1 MALLVA
7 LIAAYGV
14 FLVFT
19 AVAFGWTGLGLGPDL
34 GRNRL
39 PARHRV
45 DEWLAQAG
53 LGDVRAGEFGAVVLI
68 LFVGGAALAFAIFG
82 GVLAPLIAGG
92 FAASFPIASYRAR
105 RDRRRADAREA
116 WPRMIEEMRL
126 LTGSLG
132 RSVPQALFEVGRRGP
147 SEMQDAFAAA
157 QREWLISTDF
167 IRTVAVLKHAL
178 ADPTAD
184 ATCETLL
191 VAHEVGGSDL
201 DRRLAALIEDR
212 VQDLQGRKDARAK
225 QSGVC
230 FVKNMGSRPARPPD
244 RSPRCRRRP
253 ALRDRGVL
261 MAADQHGRRRRR
273 LRDRSTPLP
282 AAEAERSAPANAAMA
297 RRHQRAT
304 PWASEYT
311 SAPELP
317 RPVRPL
323 GGTAFP
329 RQSPRSGTP
338 VLRARTLA
346 GRRSTPWTVP

>member
-19 AVAFGWTGLGLGPDL
+19 AVAYGWTGLGLGPDL

-167 IRTVAVLKHAL
+167 TRTVAVLKHAL

-225 QSGVC
+225 QSGVR
-230 FVKNMGSRPARPPD
+230 F
-244 RSPRCRRRP
+244 
-253 ALRDRGVL
+253 
-261 MAADQHGRRRRR
+261 
-273 LRDRSTPLP
+273 
-282 AAEAERSAPANAAMA
+282 A
-297 RRHQRAT
+297 RRFV
-304 PWASEYT
+304 
-311 SAPELP
+311 LL
-317 RPVRPL
+317 VPL
-323 GGTAFP
+323 GMA
-329 RQSPRSGTP
+329 
-338 VLRARTLA
+338 LA
-346 GRRSTPWTVP
+346 GLSIGTGRQAYQTAIGQIGVAVGLGMIVVCWVWAGRLLRLPEEERVFHE